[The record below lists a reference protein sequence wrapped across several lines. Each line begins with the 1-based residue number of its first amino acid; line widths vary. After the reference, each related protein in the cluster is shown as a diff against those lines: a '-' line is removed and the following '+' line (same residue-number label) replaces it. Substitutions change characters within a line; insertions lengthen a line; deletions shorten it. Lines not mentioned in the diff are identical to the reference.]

1 MSDAEG
7 VKALVD
13 EIDMEMSKKSFKFF
27 FTEILGFDYADH
39 HEAWDQGLNENRYYC
54 VKASRDH
61 GKSVFFMSYARWIA
75 AFNPNTHIMVFS
87 HSLEQTLEHM
97 RFIRSNID
105 MADILK
111 PLKPSGK
118 PWAKSYFE
126 FTNGS
131 RIMAKSVGGATR
143 GFHPDVVVCDDIL
156 WGTTASEL
164 QRAADWFY
172 TVLLPVLHHT
182 GRMMMVGTPFSY
194 NDLYAELEQKDTFQV
209 ETYPAILENGEPLW
223 PGRWP
228 LDALRMREQ
237 SMPAIK
243 FAREYLCEPIHDN
256 SSMFPNS
263 LLEKARD
270 ESLVLLDHAE
280 QEFDEEGNAA
290 GVFGQH
296 FVGWD
301 PAIASDSNA
310 DYTAMVILRILPDS
324 EEKQMVHVIN
334 QKGLSGAAQ
343 KKNILLINNRFQPD
357 LIELEGNNFQRMF
370 AAELQD
376 MRDDIPI
383 KTFMTTRQRKE
394 SMFMS
399 LLMAFEQG
407 KIRTPWGNERSKE
420 YTRELEKQLS
430 RFGMTK
436 SGKLESVGSHDDLA
450 MAIALANWATK
461 EFRGSVIL
469 LDDELPGFDKWFLDA
484 PGRGAER
491 LTGDDWFVA

>member
-1 MSDAEG
+1 MG
-7 VKALVD
+7 GVD
-13 EIDMEMSKKSFKFF
+13 ELVRDMDIQMSKKSFEYF
-27 FTEILGFDYADH
+27 FTEILGFEFSDH
-39 HEAWDQGLNENRYYC
+39 HKQWLDGLNGHRYYC

-61 GKSVFFMSYARWIA
+61 GKSVFFMSYALWIA

-97 RFIRSNID
+97 RFIRNNIES
-105 MADILK
+105 ADILK
-111 PLKPSGK
+111 DLKPQGK

-131 RIMAKSVGGATR
+131 RMMAKSVGGATR

-156 WGTTASEL
+156 WGTSASEL

-172 TVLLPVLHHT
+172 AVLLPVLHHSS
-182 GRMMMVGTPFSY
+182 RLMMVGTPFSY
-194 NDLYAELEQKDTFQV
+194 NDLYAELEQKDAFRV
-209 ETYPAILENGEPLW
+209 ETYPAIKDNGEPLW
-223 PGRWP
+223 PTRWP
-228 LDALRMREQ
+228 LEALKMRES

-243 FAREYLCEPIHDN
+243 FAREYLCEPIHDM
-256 SSMFPNS
+256 SSMFPME

-270 ESLVLLDHAE
+270 ENLVLLDRAE
-280 QEFDEEGNAA
+280 SEYDENGDTA
-290 GVFGQH
+290 GIFGQH

-310 DYTAMVILRILPDS
+310 DYTAMVTLRTPPDS
-324 EEKQMVHVIN
+324 EEKQVVN
-334 QKGLSGAAQ
+334 FLNEKGLGSAAQ
-343 KKNILLINNRFQPD
+343 KKQIIMLNHRFQPD

-370 AAELQD
+370 EAELKE
-376 MRDDIPI
+376 MREDIPI

-407 KIRTPWGNERSKE
+407 KVKTPWGNERSKE
-420 YTRELEKQLS
+420 FTRQLETQLT

-436 SGKLESVGSHDDLA
+436 KGRLESVGSHDDLA
-450 MAIALANWATK
+450 MALALANWATK
-461 EFRGSVIL
+461 EFKGSIVM
-469 LDDELPGFDKWFLDA
+469 LDDYLDGFDEWL
-484 PGRGAER
+484 
-491 LTGDDWFVA
+491 GDKPVSASKGWFVA